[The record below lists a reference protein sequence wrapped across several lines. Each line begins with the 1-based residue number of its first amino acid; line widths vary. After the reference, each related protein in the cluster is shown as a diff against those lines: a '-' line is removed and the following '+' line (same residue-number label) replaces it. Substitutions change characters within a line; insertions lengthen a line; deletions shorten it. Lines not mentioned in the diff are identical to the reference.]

1 MIKHI
6 IHCGD
11 IHIKNLRRLD
21 EITEQLEKFLNEC
34 RDIANKKG
42 ADSVRIVVAGDIFS
56 QKINISNEAKL
67 VAAWFFRELD
77 SITKTIV
84 IAGNH
89 DFLMNNKSRVDS
101 LTPIFE
107 MGNYKNVFYA
117 DKELGYQSGCIVD
130 DNVVWCLYSS
140 FDDFNAPEDLEYTK
154 SINPESTFV
163 GLFHGEVNGAKT
175 DVGYMMERG
184 LDGEYFNGMDFVCA
198 GHIHKSQEIKKNGVK
213 IVYSGSLI
221 QQDYGEN
228 VTGHG
233 YALWNVE
240 KKTWKHREIENHDH
254 GFYKVV
260 IKDENDITENNE
272 TFMNL

>member
-1 MIKHI
+1 MVKYI

-11 IHIKNLRRLD
+11 IHIRNLRRID
-21 EITEQLEKFLNEC
+21 EITEQLEKFLNDC
-34 RDIANKKG
+34 RDIVAKKG
-42 ADSVRIVVAGDIFS
+42 KDAVRIVVAGDTFS

-107 MGNYKNVFYA
+107 MGQYENVFYA
-117 DKELGYQSGCIVD
+117 DRELGYTSGCIVD
-130 DNVVWCLYSS
+130 DNIVWCLYSS
-140 FDDFNAPEDLEYTK
+140 FDDFNAPENLEYMK
-154 SINPESTFV
+154 STNPDSKFV

-175 DVGYMMERG
+175 DAGYMIERG
-184 LDGEYFNGMDFVCA
+184 LNGEYFEGMDFVCA
-198 GHIHKSQEIKKNGVK
+198 GHIHKCQEIKKNGVK
-213 IVYSGSLI
+213 IVYSGSLA

-228 VTGHG
+228 VSGHG
-233 YALWNVE
+233 YVIWTLSKNS
-240 KKTWKHREIENHDH
+240 WKHKEIENPEH
-254 GFYKVV
+254 GFYKLV
-260 IKDENDITENNE
+260 IKDENDINNDAE
-272 TFMNL
+272 TFINL

>member
-34 RDIANKKG
+34 RDIVDKKG
-42 ADSVRIVVAGDIFS
+42 ADSVRIVVAGDVFS

-77 SITKTIV
+77 SIAKTIV

-130 DNVVWCLYSS
+130 DNIVWCLYSS

-154 SINPESTFV
+154 SVNPESTFI

-175 DVGYMMERG
+175 DAGYMMERG
-184 LDGEYFNGMDFVCA
+184 LNGEYFEGMDFVCA
-198 GHIHKSQEIKKNGVK
+198 GHIHKSQEIKKNGIK

-240 KKTWKHREIENHDH
+240 KRTWKHREIENPDH
-254 GFYKVV
+254 GFFKVI
-260 IKDENDITENNE
+260 IKDENDINENNE
-272 TFMNL
+272 TFINL